1 MRPALD
7 FTFGLGGNAQPY
19 QVSGWSFPED
29 GYTWAVGTESVLR
42 APLTPAQGDLLL
54 DMTLRPFMIPP
65 YRSSQRVGLRI
76 NGTLVGEERVQ
87 DDSALGFRIPAALVA
102 GRPDI
107 EITLI
112 CPDALSPKDAAFGED
127 PRKLSVR
134 LRDLLLIW
142 ADPEPAQAPIRLPP
156 LPIGPDPKAP
166 QTTEL
171 IRGFTGHAPDDLML
185 QFESL
190 GANCEFGLV
199 QRALGAEP
207 LGLLR
212 FVGIDVQNLLSGLD
226 FGFDGIDDPAHTRI
240 YTDGGEDAGY
250 VSVNDRYAVH
260 RHSYQPASAMDE
272 ATFLQKELR
281 KIAREREAF
290 LEILESGQKLF
301 VYQRQ
306 EGMAPAHV
314 MPILNMLRS
323 HGANALLFVTLNH
336 TAPAGSVDLLGPDL
350 YRGNIDRLAPIGN
363 AVDSNIPAWI
373 SICANA
379 YRLWRQTG
387 HGGGGA

>member
-1 MRPALD
+1 MRPALNV
-7 FTFGLGGNAQPY
+7 TFGFGGNSQPF
-19 QVSGWSFPED
+19 QVSGWSFGED
-29 GYTWAVGTESVLR
+29 GYTWAVGQESVLL
-42 APLTPAQGDLLL
+42 APLIPGEGDLLL

-76 NGTLVGEERVQ
+76 NGTRIAEERVQ
-87 DDSALGFRIPAALVA
+87 DDSALGFRIPAAIVA
-102 GRPDI
+102 GRGDI
-107 EITLI
+107 EIALL
-112 CPDALSPKDAAFGED
+112 CPDAISPRETAFGED

-142 ADPEPAQAPIRLPP
+142 ADPEPAIPPRRLPP
-156 LPIGPDPKAP
+156 LPIGPDPRTPHAAD
-166 QTTEL
+166 L
-171 IRGFTGHAPDDLML
+171 VRGFTGHAPDSLML

-226 FGFDGIDDPAHTRI
+226 FGFDGMDDPAHTRV
-240 YTDGGEDAGY
+240 YTDGGDNACY
-250 VSVNDRYAVH
+250 VSVNDRYAIH
-260 RHSYQPASAMDE
+260 RHSYHPVSAVSE
-272 ATFLQKELR
+272 ATFFRKELR
-281 KIAREREAF
+281 KIGREREAF
-290 LEILESGQKLF
+290 LEGLATGNKLF
-301 VYQRQ
+301 VYQRL
-306 EGMAPAHV
+306 ESMSPAHV

-323 HGANALLFVTLNH
+323 HGPNALLFVTLNH
-336 TAPAGSVDLLGPDL
+336 AAPPGSVDVLGPDL

-363 AVDSNIPAWI
+363 AMDSNIPAWL

-387 HGGGGA
+387 HGGGDA